1 MPHSYHLFILHGS
14 YLQVRI
20 WLFKVLLQICVQA
33 FFTCLVLHSICPPK
47 PENKTIMFAYLIKC
61 VTQVLIYLY
70 LTYYFLL
77 GLAIC
82 NMLQNVKISQCSFFP
97 SSGLFS
103 PTHTL
108 YPFINYSSSSKMCRK
123 TLGKKNKSGRF
134 KPVAQ
139 IAILALGGGFI
150 IRTLSQR
157 TSLAGCR
164 LLEVI
169 KVLVDVMLL
178 STCWNNK

>member
-1 MPHSYHLFILHGS
+1 
-14 YLQVRI
+14 
-20 WLFKVLLQICVQA
+20 
-33 FFTCLVLHSICPPK
+33 
-47 PENKTIMFAYLIKC
+47 MFAYLIKR

-108 YPFINYSSSSKMCRK
+108 YPFINYSSSSKNVQK
-123 TLGKKNKSGRF
+123 DIGKKKNKSGRF

-178 STCWNNK
+178 STC